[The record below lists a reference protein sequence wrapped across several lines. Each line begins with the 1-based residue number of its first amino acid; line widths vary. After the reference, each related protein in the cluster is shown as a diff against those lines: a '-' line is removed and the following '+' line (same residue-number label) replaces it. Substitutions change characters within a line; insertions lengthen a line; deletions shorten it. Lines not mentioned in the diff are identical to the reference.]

1 MLKLL
6 SIMLSLTLLAIL
18 NPAVVGIINEGEL
31 NSKKPY
37 ILQIESTAT
46 AIHASEVPK
55 KPKLVSKPVTTAL
68 ASWYGYEACA
78 DRNNCFTTSGDR
90 FDENALTC
98 ACSYSFALGTT
109 FSISYAGKTIK
120 VVCNDRGAFEKY
132 GRTFDLSRGAFE
144 RLAPTGSG
152 VIEVSYETNKR

>member
-6 SIMLSLTLLAIL
+6 SITLSLTLLALL
-18 NPAVVGIINEGEL
+18 NPATIGIINEGEL

-55 KPKLVSKPVTTAL
+55 KPKPKPVATAL
-68 ASWYGYEACA
+68 ASWYGYEICP
-78 DRNNCFTTSGDR
+78 DRNNCFTASGDR
-90 FDENALTC
+90 FDENNLTC
-98 ACSYSFALGTT
+98 ACSYNFALGTT
-109 FSISYAGKTIK
+109 FRISYAGKTIE
-120 VVCNDRGAFEKY
+120 VVCNDRGPFEAY